1 MDNKMNSTIRHR
13 KLGRHVSYRTLIRM
27 ELYKIE
33 KHLLGDEE
41 YEPFVMWW

>member
-1 MDNKMNSTIRHR
+1 MRTTIKHR

-33 KHLLGDEE
+33 KHLIGDEE